1 MERSLAGIAGTTR
14 EPEISCISSLKRW
27 LVCSLGIDDALPPTP
42 LLDTDPLLNPNR
54 SRSGGFKPTWLNTH
68 HHSATEVMSSIFGA
82 VAKT

>member
-27 LVCSLGIDDALPPTP
+27 LVCSFGIDDALPPTP

-54 SRSGGFKPTWLNTH
+54 SRSGGFKPTLVEYASPLRDGGYVIDFWSL
-68 HHSATEVMSSIFGA
+68 G
-82 VAKT
+82 